1 VADSAAG
8 TDTHVDR
15 LQSNPK
21 ERPAHPA
28 VDALPGRPG
37 SHWLATGEAPSFP
50 PLERDVRVEVAV
62 LGGGITGLTS
72 ALLLAQSGIQVA
84 LLEANAIGAGVSGHT
99 TAKLTSLHGLKYE
112 RLAQRFGDD
121 TAGAYGAA
129 NQAGIET
136 IAQLIEAHGIDCD
149 FRRRDNFTYS
159 LDPSE
164 HPRLEREVET
174 ARRLGLPAS
183 LESELDLP
191 LGVNGAVRFSGQADF
206 HPYRYLTALASRAAE
221 LGAQIHER
229 TRAVGI
235 DGTPPRVRTEHG
247 QTVRAARVIVA
258 TQVPFIERGLF
269 FARLEPKRSY
279 ALTARLRGDSP
290 AGMYLSTEEPARSIR
305 TIPDEKGDLLLVG
318 GEGHR
323 VGCGDPRASY
333 RRLAAWIAARFE
345 VGEPQMRWSSQ
356 DYSTLDGMPYIG
368 PAAPFSGRVLTAT
381 GFGKWGLA
389 NGTTAAQ
396 MLVDRIGG
404 GDNEWAPVFDSNR
417 LRARASLP
425 TLVRNGAVDAALLLG
440 DRLRGRTASEQAVEP
455 GEGRIAGRGTSQRA
469 VHRDQS
475 GKLHVLSARCTHL
488 GCIVRWNAA
497 EQSWDCP
504 CHGSRFGVDGGVL
517 QGPALHPLERHGQ
530 D

>member
-1 VADSAAG
+1 VG
-8 TDTHVDR
+8 R
-15 LQSNPK
+15 LQSAPK
-21 ERPAHPA
+21 ARPPGAPA
-28 VDALPGRPG
+28 DALPGLPA
-37 SHWLATGEAPSFP
+37 SHWLTTAEAPSFP
-50 PLERDVRVEVAV
+50 PLERDLLVEVAV

-72 ALLLAQSGIQVA
+72 ALLLAQAGIQVA

-112 RLAQRFGDD
+112 RLAQRFGDEI
-121 TAGAYGAA
+121 AGAYGAA
-129 NQAGIET
+129 NEAGIET
-136 IAQLIEAHGIDCD
+136 VAKLIEAHAVDCD
-149 FRRRDNFTYS
+149 FRRRENFTYS
-159 LDPSE
+159 LDPSQ

-191 LGVNGAVRFSGQADF
+191 LPVKGAVRFSGQADF

-235 DGTPPRVRTEHG
+235 DGSPPRVRTERG
-247 QTVRAARVIVA
+247 QTVQAARVIVA

-279 ALTARLRGDSP
+279 ALTAPLRGDSP
-290 AGMYLSTEEPARSIR
+290 SGMYLSTEEPARSIR
-305 TIPDEKGDLLLVG
+305 TIPDDDGDLLLVG

-323 VGCGDPRASY
+323 VGWGDSRRSY
-333 RRLAAWIAARFE
+333 RRLSAWMAAQFD

-368 PAAPFSGRVLTAT
+368 AAVPFSDRVLTAT

-389 NGTTAAQ
+389 NGTAAAQ

-404 GDNEWAPVFDSNR
+404 DDNEWAFAFDSNR

-425 TLVRNGAVDAALLLG
+425 ALARNVAVEAALLLG
-440 DRLRGRTASEQAVEP
+440 ERLRGRTVSEQDVEP

-469 VHRDQS
+469 VHRDES
-475 GKLHVLSARCTHL
+475 GKLHVLSARCTHM
-488 GCIVRWNAA
+488 GCIVRWNPA

-504 CHGSRFGVDGGVL
+504 CHGSRFGVDGSVL
-517 QGPALHPLERHGQ
+517 QGPAIKPLESHER